1 MKFSKKIVQENL
13 LQVELFAEKKP
24 AGPDSSKNTGACKNN
39 TTVNVGGCTN

>member
-13 LQVELFAEKKP
+13 LQVELFAEKK
-24 AGPDSSKNTGACKNN
+24 AGPDKSANTGACKNN